1 MDAAK
6 GLPLG
11 ETPFLHTYVVE
22 HIHDF
27 LVKES
32 GYTTAA
38 AKNALLAEGAS
49 HLRKFVSDTPQSKGR
64 YPFKKSVIASLE
76 DARQEWWRE
85 QHGGVYVAC
94 PDIALRSPCEHRIV
108 FEGKLIRGSTEVA
121 ARKALAE
128 GVFESAFYRGLP
140 TLLRGR
146 DGEADSYEFACLLAY
161 DASEGAELWNAWK
174 KVSDD
179 VRESTSKELF
189 TRVMII
195 RAKREEQVRVQ

>member
-11 ETPFLHTYVVE
+11 ETPFLQTYVVE

-85 QHGGVYVAC
+85 HGGVYVAC
-94 PDIALRSPCEHRIV
+94 PDTALRSACEHRIV
-108 FEGKLIRGSTEVA
+108 FEGKLFRGSTEVDA
-121 ARKALAE
+121 GIALCVP
-128 GVFESAFYRGLP
+128 GNHS
-140 TLLRGR
+140 
-146 DGEADSYEFACLLAY
+146 S
-161 DASEGAELWNAWK
+161 
-174 KVSDD
+174 
-179 VRESTSKELF
+179 
-189 TRVMII
+189 
-195 RAKREEQVRVQ
+195 